1 MDTLRVLLS
10 LAARRG
16 LRMRRRD
23 LVAAFLQGCL
33 EYGRLNHTCPS
44 IHTLPVLPGLVPDF
58 SARRAEL
65 VAPPCIFDLFRRF
78 T

>member
-1 MDTLRVLLS
+1 MGKKEQVPTRAIFVQGSLWVWSATLAGVVLS
-10 LAARRG
+10 LPI
-16 LRMRRRD
+16 
-23 LVAAFLQGCL
+23 
-33 EYGRLNHTCPS
+33 GRLNHTCPS